1 MDINKLN
8 AEEMLALRDL
18 LNKMLGEEPKI
29 EPKAEPKIEE
39 VEAKI
44 EVKVEE
50 PKIEPKAEP
59 KKRFTKLDL
68 YRIMD
73 EIVLVQNLSDS
84 IVIYKSKDGFKTKWA
99 IGACEAMAIK
109 DILQMDTHY
118 KKMYW
123 KYLKPLDDRVIEG
136 LNLSYDDIELF
147 NDITSLIDKPLEE
160 LENIIKNV
168 DSELVRDKRK
178 ALCEEIKKR
187 DFSYSKIKAYAK
199 LLGIHELDLC

>member
-1 MDINKLN
+1 MNINKLN

-29 EPKAEPKIEE
+29 EEVEAKLEE

-50 PKIEPKAEP
+50 PKIKPNEEP
-59 KKRFTKLDL
+59 KKFTKIDL

-73 EIVLVQNLSDS
+73 EIVLVQNVSDT
-84 IVIYKSKDGFKTKWA
+84 IVVWKSRDNNFKTKWA
-99 IGACEAMAIK
+99 IGACEAMKIA

-123 KYLKPLDDRVIEG
+123 RYLKPLDNRVIEG
-136 LNLSYDDIELF
+136 LNLNYDDIELF
-147 NDITSLIDKPLEE
+147 DDIPSLIDKPIDEFAE
-160 LENIIKNV
+160 IIKDV
-168 DSELVRDKRK
+168 DKEILKDKRNL
-178 ALCEEIKKR
+178 LCREVKKR
-187 DFSYSKIKAYAK
+187 DFSYSKIKKYAN
-199 LLGIHELDLC
+199 LLGVSEYDLC